1 MIKALSTLDD
11 FLNLDRDIEGSPKRW
26 KKLVDSEAPEKEK
39 LPQEW
44 KTKPAIQQMCILR
57 TLRPDRMPYALRY
70 AFAVFARC
78 NAQNKVKL
86 TQSNLEHWEFIKC

>member
-1 MIKALSTLDD
+1 LATQAWGVIKALSTLDD

-44 KTKPAIQQMCILR
+44 KTNRRYNRCAY
-57 TLRPDRMPYALRY
+57 YAL
-70 AFAVFARC
+70 FVPTEC
-78 NAQNKVKL
+78 L
-86 TQSNLEHWEFIKC
+86 TL